1 MVNLTNPLQEV
12 NMVTSP
18 MLWSRP
24 IPLGNDKDDDG
35 DVGCDDEDDGYD
47 EHGEHGDL
55 ADALVKMG
63 NDDDDDAGY
72 PAHSHQDII
81 PPWWDLVCNQSEN
94 LSVKKSYPWLFRV
107 AQIVAALQPGCEEM
121 ERE

>member
-24 IPLGNDKDDDG
+24 IPLGNDNDDDG
-35 DVGCDDEDDGYD
+35 DNDDDEDDGYD

-55 ADALVKMG
+55 SNALVKT
-63 NDDDDDAGY
+63 DSA
-72 PAHSHQDII
+72 
-81 PPWWDLVCNQSEN
+81 W
-94 LSVKKSYPWLFRV
+94 
-107 AQIVAALQPGCEEM
+107 
-121 ERE
+121 